1 MHTPQDHPDFIGW
14 HCQTGDRADI
24 EHEDTIGFHH
34 NREDIWPHILA
45 NLPEH
50 LKQPLLQAVVDT
62 IQVTYGEDAAT
73 DIVWGL
79 SVNNLRRLIN
89 GEIKPY
95 SAVARI
101 INEDFSHVV
110 PLLPAWFEET
120 GLKWIW
126 TTLDAPV
133 WGGRD
138 HVCYAAFLPEEAILT
153 RVWDSAATD
162 WSDEAYVYIYDS
174 NVAIP
179 QVIPTNREAHTIWGN
194 PPRRSR

>member
-24 EHEDTIGFHH
+24 DHEDTIGFHYR
-34 NREDIWPHILA
+34 REDIWPHILA

-50 LKQPLLQAVVDT
+50 LKQPLIQAAIDRAED
-62 IQVTYGEDAAT
+62 IYGEDFE
-73 DIVWGL
+73 DIIWGL
-79 SVNNLRRLIN
+79 NNLRRLIN
-89 GEIKPY
+89 GEIDPY
-95 SAVARI
+95 SSVARKTRA
-101 INEDFSHVV
+101 EFHYTV
-110 PLLPAWFEET
+110 PLLPGWFEET

-126 TTLDAPV
+126 TTLDYPV

-138 HVCYAAFLPEEAILT
+138 HVCYGVFLPEEAVLT

-179 QVIPTNREAHTIWGN
+179 QVIPTDREARTVWGA
-194 PPRRSR
+194 